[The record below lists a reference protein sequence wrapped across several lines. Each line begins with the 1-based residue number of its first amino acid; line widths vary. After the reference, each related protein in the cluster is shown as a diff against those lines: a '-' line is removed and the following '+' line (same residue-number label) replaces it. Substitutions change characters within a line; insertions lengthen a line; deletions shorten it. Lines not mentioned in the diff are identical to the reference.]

1 MFFAVLGLGNN
12 SVAHHLHRIKFDHL
26 GGSKV
31 VEEQVLFQN
40 KFGRIRDVVE
50 GPDGFLYFG
59 TSNLHTDV
67 TPNTG
72 DDRVVRVRP

>member
-1 MFFAVLGLGNN
+1 LCFSQLQL
-12 SVAHHLHRIKFDHL
+12 LDHL
-26 GGSKV
+26 GGTKV

-59 TSNLHTDV
+59 TRSLSEIK
-67 TPNTG
+67 NTVSHFLANAEG
-72 DDRVVRVRP
+72 LNCMGNENEGS